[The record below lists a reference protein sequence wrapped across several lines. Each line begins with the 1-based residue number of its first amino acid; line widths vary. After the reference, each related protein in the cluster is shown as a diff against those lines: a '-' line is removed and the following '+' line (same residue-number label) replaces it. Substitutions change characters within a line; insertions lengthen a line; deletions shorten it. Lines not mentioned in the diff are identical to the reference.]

1 MSDKK
6 ELKAGLGYTIGNIL
20 IKGISFLTLSVF
32 SRLLNTADFGIY
44 NTYVAYEA
52 IISII
57 VGLGIYSSIKNA
69 KKDYKEVECYVSTQN
84 WICLFTAICI
94 LLLCFIFRNQISSF
108 TGFSFYI
115 IVILVFHSF
124 GSAMLNVINARLAL
138 EYDYKKYLIFA
149 VFNTILSVGLSII
162 LILTILS
169 NYRADARIIG
179 AAIPMIIIG
188 IYVFYSEGRKSKFA
202 YNKDMAKYAVLFG
215 IPLIWHY
222 LSQQIASQFDRIM
235 ISSMVGTAFTGIYS
249 FTYTIANILQIIFYS
264 TDNVWGVWFFGRME
278 TKDYVTIRDKSKKYM
293 TLILFIACSMM
304 FFSKEIIIIMGSKEY
319 WSGTSLFISII
330 IGIYFLFLYT
340 LPVGIEYFYKETK
353 YIAITTFV
361 SALVNIV
368 LNYLFIPI
376 LGYQA
381 AAYTTA
387 ISYLVMFFMHWIIS
401 NKILKKHNID
411 SIFKIRDF
419 LETGLAACL
428 IGIIVIILNPYPA
441 VKYVIYVIFILIVCL
456 KNKEDVNILCVFI
469 KRRIKR

>member
-1 MSDKK
+1 MVTRNIVSTFARKLEKMSDKK

-32 SRLLNTADFGIY
+32 SRLLNTADFGTY

-94 LLLCFIFRNQISSF
+94 LLLSFIFRNQISSF

-149 VFNTILSVGLSII
+149 VLNTILSVGLSII

-188 IYVFYSEGRKSKFA
+188 IYVFYSEWNCKDSADHTGR
-202 YNKDMAKYAVLFG
+202 V
-215 IPLIWHY
+215 
-222 LSQQIASQFDRIM
+222 
-235 ISSMVGTAFTGIYS
+235 
-249 FTYTIANILQIIFYS
+249 
-264 TDNVWGVWFFGRME
+264 
-278 TKDYVTIRDKSKKYM
+278 
-293 TLILFIACSMM
+293 
-304 FFSKEIIIIMGSKEY
+304 
-319 WSGTSLFISII
+319 
-330 IGIYFLFLYT
+330 
-340 LPVGIEYFYKETK
+340 
-353 YIAITTFV
+353 
-361 SALVNIV
+361 
-368 LNYLFIPI
+368 
-376 LGYQA
+376 
-381 AAYTTA
+381 
-387 ISYLVMFFMHWIIS
+387 
-401 NKILKKHNID
+401 
-411 SIFKIRDF
+411 
-419 LETGLAACL
+419 
-428 IGIIVIILNPYPA
+428 
-441 VKYVIYVIFILIVCL
+441 
-456 KNKEDVNILCVFI
+456 
-469 KRRIKR
+469 

>member
-1 MSDKK
+1 
-6 ELKAGLGYTIGNIL
+6 
-20 IKGISFLTLSVF
+20 
-32 SRLLNTADFGIY
+32 
-44 NTYVAYEA
+44 
-52 IISII
+52 
-57 VGLGIYSSIKNA
+57 
-69 KKDYKEVECYVSTQN
+69 
-84 WICLFTAICI
+84 
-94 LLLCFIFRNQISSF
+94 
-108 TGFSFYI
+108 
-115 IVILVFHSF
+115 
-124 GSAMLNVINARLAL
+124 
-138 EYDYKKYLIFA
+138 
-149 VFNTILSVGLSII
+149 
-162 LILTILS
+162 
-169 NYRADARIIG
+169 
-179 AAIPMIIIG
+179 
-188 IYVFYSEGRKSKFA
+188 
-202 YNKDMAKYAVLFG
+202 
-215 IPLIWHY
+215 
-222 LSQQIASQFDRIM
+222 
-235 ISSMVGTAFTGIYS
+235 MV
-249 FTYTIANILQIIFYS
+249 
-264 TDNVWGVWFFGRME
+264 FGRME

-319 WSGTSLFISII
+319 WSGTTLFIPII

-376 LGYQA
+376 LGYRA

-441 VKYVIYVIFILIVCL
+441 VKYVIYVIFTFAVYS
-456 KNKEDVNILCVFI
+456 KNKEGVNILCGFI